1 MENYPG
7 KMVLVTLILST
18 TAQDLSLGLNF
29 EVNLTVS
36 LADIQKQL

>member
-18 TAQDLSLGLNF
+18 TAQDLSLGSSF
-29 EVNLTVS
+29 EVNSTIS
-36 LADIQKQL
+36 LPDIEKQL